1 VRSHLVPD
9 DCISEW
15 AIEKSRITHPD
26 IDHVLVSGSNFVA
39 NCFDVLPDR
48 FDVLLNRIDSNL
60 RPDDVLVDRLDLDL
74 RPDGSLHLH
83 TESAKVSLDT
93 HN

>member
-15 AIEKSRITHPD
+15 AIEKLRNTHPD
-26 IDHVLVSGSNFVA
+26 IDHVLVSGSHFVA
-39 NCFDVLPDR
+39 HC
-48 FDVLLNRIDSNL
+48 FDVLLNRIHSKL

-83 TESAKVSLDT
+83 TKSAKVSLDT